1 MLPIPPMPSD
11 IFTEPNVAPDDLL
24 LDRPA
29 TPSATTLS
37 AEAIDNPADRAANH
51 TSFDQMRIC
60 PCCQQRCLV
69 RVRRIYPKQACGP

>member
-51 TSFDQMRIC
+51 TSFD
-60 PCCQQRCLV
+60 
-69 RVRRIYPKQACGP
+69 